1 MDKIIDNNTTNTSL
15 DNDIRSNELKFS
27 SVNKCPDNV
36 VNDKDLSPILLVN
49 LRGGKKR
56 NRDIRAHNLVALV
69 DGGATDSFILHKHAK
84 KNKHKWK
91 SVDDVYDTA
100 GGDFAPTH
108 KVKVDF
114 SFPEFS
120 NSKIITHEFRIDNAN
135 RNRRYGSIGYDMV
148 IGRDLLHPLG
158 INDEFET
165 ASIRWKESVVP
176 MKPSGFRTDVQY
188 NNKKFNAM
196 FAQTAEPKATR
207 EATER
212 VVKILDS
219 NYEAADLHEVVDNA
233 CSLDSK
239 QKGQLLALLED
250 FEDIFDGTL
259 GHWKTEPIEIELKP
273 DSKPYNGRYYPVPKI
288 NKETFKKELLCLVD
302 IGVLDRVEQSEYG
315 TPVFIIPKK
324 EGTVRFI
331 TDFRRVNK
339 TIVRKPYPIPRIGE
353 TMQQLEGFQFATA
366 LDLNMGY
373 YTIDLAESSKDIT
386 TIVTEFGKFRYN
398 KLPMGMCI
406 SGDIFQA
413 KVNELLGDI
422 EGVKAY
428 IDDIL
433 VLSKGTFTD
442 HIEQLRLCFRRIQA
456 AGLKV
461 NAKKCSFGLAEIP
474 YLGYIITR
482 QGIKPDPKKIQG
494 ILDLERPKT
503 TTECRALLGLIQ
515 YYRDMWQRRSHI
527 LAPLTEAS
535 SGPKGRKIKWT
546 DDLEQAFCNLKKMI
560 SEETL
565 LTYPDWTKPF
575 TVHTDASDYQ
585 LGAVISQ
592 DNKPIAFFTRRLS
605 KAQKNYTTT
614 EKELLSI
621 VECLKQFRGI
631 LFGYPINIYSDHKNL
646 VYAATMSESQR
657 VMRWRLILE
666 EFGPNIEHIAG
677 VDNIVAD
684 TLSRHPSANIEDDD
698 INSEATNKPAE
709 AEKVKQLYVANNNSD
724 NNNDDVVFP
733 LTLSVV
739 HAELQLELQ
748 NADSKINTYLNDN
761 SSGYK
766 TKRFDDVELVFYDD
780 RIYVPSSLRRRAL
793 EWYHHYLNH
802 PGGDRLANTLL
813 QVCYWK
819 GLTSQAKKFAKH
831 CKICQRFKRK
841 NKRYGKLPPKEIEQM
856 TPWHTVHIDLIGPY
870 TIKTKQH
877 APGGEINDVELKLTC
892 MTFIDPATGW
902 FEIAQ
907 VPTFNV
913 EDVKDNNVEYISKT
927 SARISQLFNNTW
939 LSRYPRPHKVIFDN
953 GSEFK
958 RDFVPL
964 LNDFDIKPVCTTV
977 KNPQANAPVE
987 RVHQVIRNMMVTKDL
1002 NERVLDH
1009 IDPWGEILSSIAW
1022 AIRASYH
1029 STLQATPGQLVFGR
1043 DMIFNMTTVID
1054 WHAMHNRKQNQ
1065 TLRDN
1070 TRENNKRIEHQY
1082 SVDDYVYVVRD
1093 KDEVSRKMT
1102 APKTGPYAVTD
1113 VYDNGTVRIQR
1124 GNVNERINIR
1134 RIEPH
1139 FGDV

>member
-1 MDKIIDNNTTNTSL
+1 MDNIIENNIRSTKT
-15 DNDIRSNELKFS
+15 DNDIHVFESKFS
-27 SVNKCPDNV
+27 SVNKCLDDPRNGA
-36 VNDKDLSPILLVN
+36 DLSPILLVN
-49 LRGGKKR
+49 LREGKKR
-56 NRDIRAHNLVALV
+56 KRSVRAHNLVALV
-69 DGGATDSFILHKHAK
+69 DGGATDSFILHKHVK
-84 KNKHKWK
+84 DHKSKWK
-91 SVDDVYDTA
+91 AVDDVYDTA

-108 KVKVDF
+108 KVRIDF
-114 SFPEFS
+114 SLPEFS
-120 NSKIITHEFRIDNAN
+120 ESKIITHEFRIDSSN
-135 RNRRYGSIGYDMV
+135 RHRKYGSIGYDV
-148 IGRDLLHPLG
+148 VFGRDLLHILG
-158 INDEFET
+158 INDDFET
-165 ASIRWKESVVP
+165 ASIRWKDATVP
-176 MKPSGFRTDVQY
+176 MKPPNFRTDVR
-188 NNKKFNAM
+188 NRRKGLKATFT
-196 FAQTAEPKATR
+196 QTVEPKATK

-212 VVKILDS
+212 IVKILDS
-219 NYEAADLHEVVDNA
+219 NYEAANLHDVAANA
-233 CSLDSK
+233 HSLNAQ
-239 QKGQLLALLED
+239 QKNQLLSLLED

-259 GHWKTEPIEIELKP
+259 GHWQTKPVEIELKP
-273 DSKPYNGRYYPVPKI
+273 GAKPYSGRYYPVPKI
-288 NKETFKKELLCLVD
+288 NKETFKRELLRLVN

-324 EGTVRFI
+324 EGTVRFL
-331 TDFRRVNK
+331 TDFRQVNK

-353 TMQQLEGFQFATA
+353 TMQQLEGFQFASA

-373 YTIDLAESSKDIT
+373 YTIALAESSKDIT

-406 SGDIFQA
+406 SGDTFQA

-433 VLSKGTFTD
+433 VLNKGTFND

-482 QGIKPDPKKIQG
+482 KGIKPDPKKIQG

-503 TTECRALLGLIQ
+503 TTECRALLGLVQ

-527 LAPLTEAS
+527 LTPLTEAS
-535 SGPKGRKIKWT
+535 SGPKGRKINWT
-546 DDLEQAFCNLKKMI
+546 DDLEQAFCNLKKMV

-565 LTYPDWTKPF
+565 LTYPDWTEPF

-592 DNKPIAFFTRRLS
+592 RNKPIAFFSRRLS
-605 KAQKNYTTT
+605 KAQRNYTTT

-631 LFGYPINIYSDHKNL
+631 LFGYKINVFSDHKNL
-646 VYAATMSESQR
+646 VYAATVSESQR

-677 VDNIVAD
+677 VDNTIAD
-684 TLSRHPSANIEDDD
+684 MLSRHPSANVEDNDD
-698 INSEATNKPAE
+698 AAGTKEISNEFD
-709 AEKVKQLYVANNNSD
+709 KVKQLYVANNNN
-724 NNNDDVVFP
+724 NNNDNVAFP
-733 LTLSVV
+733 LTLALVY
-739 HAELQLELQ
+739 AELQIELQ
-748 NADSKINTYLNDN
+748 DDNSKINSYLNDIN
-761 SSGYK
+761 SRYE
-766 TKRFDDVELVFYDD
+766 KREFDDVELVFYDD
-780 RIYVPSSLRRRAL
+780 RIYVPSSLRRRTL

-870 TIKTKQH
+870 NIKTKQH
-877 APGGEINDVELKLTC
+877 APGGEINDVELQLTC

-902 FEIAQ
+902 FEITQ
-907 VPTFNV
+907 VPVFNI
-913 EDVKDNNVEYISKT
+913 EDVNNNNVEYINKT

-958 RDFVPL
+958 RDFAPL
-964 LNDFDIKPVCTTV
+964 LQDFDVRPVCTTV

-1002 NERVLDH
+1002 SERVLDY
-1009 IDPWGEILSSIAW
+1009 IDPWGATLSSIAW

-1029 STLQATPGQLVFGR
+1029 NTLQATPAQLVFGR
-1043 DMIFNMTTVID
+1043 DMIFNIATVVD
-1054 WHAMHNRKQNQ
+1054 WHALHNRKQTQ
-1065 TLRDN
+1065 VLRDN
-1070 TRENNKRIEHQY
+1070 IRENDKRIEHEY
-1082 SVDDYVYVVRD
+1082 NVGDFVYVVRD
-1093 KDEVSRKMT
+1093 KDDVARKMT

-1139 FGDV
+1139 FGEV